1 MAQAEPRST
10 TRRALMGTIVAT
22 AVVGPALAVSASPL
36 DADFSRWW
44 EEMDALEQVI
54 EDAPQITDEDQD
66 AIDDMV
72 NRAGD
77 LQDLILQTSGH
88 SRIAVEAKLRTLIR
102 YFGNTDAVLVAPA
115 KDILA
120 FVLAVA

>member
-1 MAQAEPRST
+1 MAQAELRST
-10 TRRALMGTIVAT
+10 TRRALMGAVVAA
-22 AVVGPALAVSASPL
+22 AVVGPALAVAVSPL
-36 DADFSRWW
+36 DANFRRWW
-44 EEMDALEQVI
+44 DEMDALERAI

-77 LQDLILQTSGH
+77 LQDLILQTPGL
-88 SRIAVEAKLRTLIR
+88 SRVAVEAKLRTLIR
-102 YFGNTDAVLVAPA
+102 YFGNTDAVVVAPA